1 MDTLSSIL
9 SLIKP
14 QTYVSAGLDAGG
26 KWAIQFP
33 AHGGIKFNAIVKGNC
48 LLQVEGYPDTWALQT
63 GDCFLL
69 TSGRRFILSTD
80 ITLDKIPAEKI
91 YSNAVNNTAVC
102 NGGGDFFLIGAR
114 FHFEGE
120 HTRFLFGQLPPVI
133 HVPEQKDQAAVLRW
147 ELDRFSK
154 EFFSNLP
161 GRKIMMEHIAPI
173 MFMQTLR
180 VFLSSAQNQQPG
192 WMAALSIP
200 ELRLAL
206 EAIHSTPG
214 RKWTVAELGAIA
226 GMSRSGF
233 ALKFK
238 EVMEVSPMEYLTH
251 WRILIAR
258 EQLKAGNK
266 DLYQIASSLGYES
279 ESSFSNVFKRFV
291 GSTPKLYARKSRQQV
306 I

>member
-14 QTYVSAGLDAGG
+14 QTFVSAGLDAGG
-26 KWAIQFP
+26 KWAIEFP
-33 AHGGIKFNAIVKGNC
+33 AHGGIKFNAIVKGSC
-48 LLQVEGYPDTWALQT
+48 LLQVEGYPDTYTLQT

-69 TSGRRFILSTD
+69 TSGRRFILSND
-80 ITLDKIPAEKI
+80 ISLDKIPAEKI
-91 YSNAVNNTAVC
+91 YSNAVNNVAVC
-102 NGGGDFFLIGAR
+102 NDGGDFFLIGAR
-114 FHFEGE
+114 FHFEAE

-154 EFFSNLP
+154 EFFSDLP

-173 MFMQTLR
+173 MFMHTLR
-180 VFLSSAQNQQPG
+180 VFLSSPQSQQSG
-192 WMAALSIP
+192 WMAALSVP
-200 ELRLAL
+200 GLRLAL

-238 EVMEVSPMEYLTH
+238 EIMELSPLEYLTH
-251 WRILIAR
+251 WRILLAR
-258 EQLKAGNK
+258 EQLRAGNK
-266 DLYQIASSLGYES
+266 NLYEIASSLGYES
-279 ESSFSNVFKRFV
+279 ESSFTNVFKRFV
-291 GSTPKLYARKSRQQV
+291 GSTPKVYAKQSQ
-306 I
+306 